1 MHNDVYELEK
11 KLDKL
16 RYDLVE
22 NILPDD
28 ASKRRAK
35 VILDIATLKSST
47 YPVIFFWGCVSSE
60 LLRRC
65 RTENDVLTVE
75 YIIDII
81 RSLEKDQICL
91 SNLAKIKTYRSFKL
105 EPQIDVDMGK
115 IYREGKRYE
124 HLKIPTEISNGLHT
138 LYESGGSKEI
148 IVYAAGCWRT
158 MLHIFKDEFE
168 RHPHENTYR

>member
-1 MHNDVYELEK
+1 MNGDVYELEK

-28 ASKRRAK
+28 ASKRKAK
-35 VILDIATLKSST
+35 VVLDIATLKSST

-65 RTENDVLTVE
+65 EAENDVATVE
-75 YIIDII
+75 KIIGII

-91 SNLAKIKTYRSFKL
+91 ANLSRMKTYRSFKL
-105 EPQIDVDMGK
+105 EPRIDVDMGK
-115 IYREGKRYE
+115 IHREGKRYE
-124 HLKIPTEISNGLHT
+124 HLKIPTEISDGLYKLH
-138 LYESGGSKEI
+138 ESGGSKEI
-148 IVYAAGCWRT
+148 LGYAAGCWRI
-158 MLHIFKDEFE
+158 MLHTFKDEFE
-168 RHPHENTYR
+168 RHSHENTYR